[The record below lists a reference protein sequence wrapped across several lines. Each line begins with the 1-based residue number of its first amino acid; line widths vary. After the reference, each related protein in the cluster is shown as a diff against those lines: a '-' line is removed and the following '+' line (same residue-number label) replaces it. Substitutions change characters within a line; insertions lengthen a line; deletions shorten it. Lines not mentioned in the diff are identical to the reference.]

1 MTKKYFLEVLEDE
14 ANKIGIYDILP
25 TLRLQ
30 LEHET
35 FRHLMSIIQKAAD
48 AYAEQNFKTNEK

>member
-25 TLRLQ
+25 ILRLR

-48 AYAEQNFKTNEK
+48 AYAEQSLKQTP

>member
-1 MTKKYFLEVLEDE
+1 VLEDE

-25 TLRLQ
+25 ALRLQ

-35 FRHLMSIIQKAAD
+35 FGHLMSIIQKAAD

>member
-25 TLRLQ
+25 ALRLQ

-35 FRHLMSIIQKAAD
+35 FGHLMSIIQKAAD
-48 AYAEQNFKTNEK
+48 AYAEQSLKQTP

>member
-1 MTKKYFLEVLEDE
+1 MTKKSFLEVLEDE

-25 TLRLQ
+25 ILRLQ

-48 AYAEQNFKTNEK
+48 AYAEQSLKQTT